1 MLRQMER
8 EDVYVEAEAISLL
21 GKNRPQG
28 ASDSNS
34 LQDDQRAGGRSWDL
48 LRDFWSVSDLLP

>member
-34 LQDDQRAGGRSWDL
+34 LQDDQRAGGRS
-48 LRDFWSVSDLLP
+48 